1 MSLTACARVSGSPD
15 PAPTPPQRAADSELE
30 TATAPIATRAPLPSA
45 PAETPRL
52 LEEIEVPGDLPAYV
66 IHRRGDASRMR
77 AVFLA
82 GSCTHP
88 ETYLAAFEKEV
99 ADHGDLIAL
108 QGDVPCPGSDPK
120 LRKWSTDA
128 ERMTKRI
135 DAALRAAGIESAR
148 GLTLIGYSQGA
159 ERAEW
164 LSKYDQ
170 RKFTK
175 FVLIASPIVPSPARL
190 SGARAVVTMAG
201 RGDEREKMSAGARD
215 LRHARLRALYI
226 ELPST
231 HHGQLHDD
239 DGPLFDQAF
248 SWLETQ
254 DVAHGRAARVRGK
267 STDR

>member
-1 MSLTACARVSGSPD
+1 
-15 PAPTPPQRAADSELE
+15 
-30 TATAPIATRAPLPSA
+30 
-45 PAETPRL
+45 
-52 LEEIEVPGDLPAYV
+52 
-66 IHRRGDASRMR
+66 MR